1 MSDILINVKLE
12 DNEVVNNIIK
22 IQERIDELKQ
32 SQKELK
38 AIQKDGTATEA
49 QKKEL
54 IAVNTELGVLNK
66 SMKLYQKELE
76 NSVKAE
82 NAEIGSL
89 EQMRAEL
96 NNMLKDYDKLSQDKR
111 NSPFGQDKQRE
122 IQELT
127 AKIETLEHATGR
139 YGRQVGNYEIA
150 ARPAKQ
156 ALRELS
162 MEIQNLSVRLT
173 SAKGE
178 IQAQEAIVNQ
188 LKNTMGENSQE
199 YINAK
204 QRLDELN
211 SSYQNA
217 QGAMTQMEKEAG
229 TLRDSIN
236 DANARIKIFA
246 DDNAKLG
253 AMTQGVKALTSA
265 YTILQTSMSL
275 LGFST
280 EDLINVYAKLQMVQ
294 KSINGVMT
302 IAKALNKDSNL
313 MVMARLKLEKTRI
326 AYQTAYNAALK
337 TETATMAADTAATT
351 VNTTAHWSL
360 SAAIKG
366 VTAAIAANPIGAIL
380 VAVTAAVTG
389 IIALTKKW
397 VKATNEQK
405 EAQKQAAEDMKKSVE
420 TYRDSLKSN
429 TSEIANMTKKYDEQ
443 ISKIKTL
450 DAITKSNTAT
460 LQQKRNAMAEL
471 NRLIPQYNGQM
482 DESGRIT
489 KANTTAIDN
498 YINKLKDKAK
508 AEAQTQLLINA
519 YLEQGD
525 LLNQKR
531 QAESDKKWYEE
542 RIKLNEEM
550 FNAAQQMNDA
560 ETMANAQKNLD
571 YYTKKLEMAS
581 KAIKGINVDLQ
592 AANKA
597 VKMAEGNVSVFD
609 GNSTN
614 STSKTTKNTAAPVK
628 NEDVENARKTYEQI
642 LKDYDKYQSELIKI
656 NENSAKTRT
665 EIENA
670 RWAKEE
676 QTYKVEI
683 SKLESILNATD
694 KEGYTL
700 IDEGEERDNMVK
712 LLSDYQT
719 LMDNARAVHDK
730 NLDKITADTEQAY
743 NDIITKIDKSIT
755 QGNASEMELLH
766 IKYQEQYDALQ
777 TEMDNELSLHE
788 YTEEQKAVISAKY
801 AEKRKQLNANETKDT
816 KLLYLKNTQSILS
829 ALQNAT
835 SGLESML
842 SAAAEGNEKLVKYQK
857 AAAMANIMVN
867 AATSIAA
874 AVSAGVQAGGF
885 TGPAAMVTIPVFV
898 AELVGIVGSTIA
910 SAIST
915 LKKAEVTSAPR
926 FATGGYVSGEKG
938 VDKIPAW
945 LTDGEYVIKR
955 SKVQQ
960 YGVDFFDA
968 LNGKSTPN
976 SNHYAN
982 GGQVRTIVNQS
993 TNQLNLEQ
1001 MAEIMANIQ
1010 PIVSVKEITNTQN
1023 RVKIKEQIS
1032 KA

>member
-173 SAKGE
+173 SANVE

-380 VAVTAAVTG
+380 VAVTAAVTV

-592 AANKA
+592 AANKS

-656 NENSAKTRT
+656 NEDSAKTRT

-670 RWAKEE
+670 RWTKEE

-719 LMDNARAVHDK
+719 IMDNARAVHDK
-730 NLDKITADTEQAY
+730 NLDKITSDTAQAY
-743 NDIITKIDKSIT
+743 NDIITKMDKSIT

-835 SGLESML
+835 SSLESML

-898 AELVGIVGSTIA
+898 AELVAIVGSTIA

-968 LNGKSTPN
+968 LNFKSTPN